1 MSNFSTYGY
10 VRVST
15 VDQNVERQVVKMAE
29 LGIDECNVFIDKASG
44 KDMDRPAWKELV
56 NKLERGDTLIIDS
69 LDRLGRNYDDVT
81 KEWRRLTRECG
92 VSVRCLDLEFFDS
105 SKFAEMGD
113 LGVCLED
120 MLLSL
125 LSYVAQAERKKIKQR
140 QREGIEI
147 AKRDGKYHGRRPI
160 SIDGTTFS
168 MVCEQEAQGLI
179 SAAEAARRL
188 GISARTYGRRKQ
200 KVGVA

>member
-1 MSNFSTYGY
+1 MGNCNTYGY

-15 VDQNVERQVVKMAE
+15 IDQNVERQVVKMSE
-29 LGIDECNVFIDKASG
+29 LGISAENVFIDKASG

-56 NKLERGDTLIIDS
+56 GKLDRGDTLIIDS

-140 QREGIEI
+140 QREGIEL
-147 AKRDGKYHGRRPI
+147 AKKAGKYTGRKPI
-160 SIDGTTFS
+160 EIDDNLFES
-168 MVCEQEAQGLI
+168 LFHLEQRGNI
-179 SAAEAARRL
+179 TVSEAARRL
-188 GISARTYGRRKQ
+188 GISPRTYRRRTE
-200 KVGVA
+200 VVRGA